1 MENSWNT
8 LSNYENNLILT
19 CSGKLSII
27 INSTGAKT
35 FAIADT
41 KLYVLVVNLSA
52 QDNAELMQQWKSG
65 FK

>member
-8 LSNYENNLILT
+8 LSNYEINLILT
-19 CSGKLSII
+19 CSGKFSII
-27 INSTGAKT
+27 INSTGTKT
-35 FAIADT
+35 FTIADK

>member
-8 LSNYENNLILT
+8 LSDYEINLILT
-19 CSGKLSII
+19 CSGKFSII

-35 FAIADT
+35 FTIADK

>member
-52 QDNAELMQQWKSG
+52 QDNAELMQ
-65 FK
+65 

>member
-35 FAIADT
+35 FAVADT